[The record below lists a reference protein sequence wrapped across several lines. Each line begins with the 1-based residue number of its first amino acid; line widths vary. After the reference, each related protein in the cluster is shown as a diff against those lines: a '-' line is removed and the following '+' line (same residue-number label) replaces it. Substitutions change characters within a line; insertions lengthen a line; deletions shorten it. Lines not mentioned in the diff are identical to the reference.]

1 MPAAPMKMTRSV
13 MIVTYAKPRRR
24 SVAPSAAKPP
34 VEATATARD
43 VLGYPWITSNTQDEA
58 NQIWNAIRT
67 TPDWKNEIVADIKA
81 TGAQGG
87 TSRTT
92 PPTMYTVKA
101 GGLFGV
107 LVASWIV
114 PPALAWYWS
123 PGWPATRSRCR
134 PWSRFQK

>member
-1 MPAAPMKMTRSV
+1 MGLRDK
-13 MIVTYAKPRRR
+13 YAYAIQTAKTVRMQG
-24 SVAPSAAKPP
+24 SAD
-34 VEATATARD
+34 ERD
-43 VLGYPWITSNTQDEA
+43 GKLYFHGTVNTQDEA
-58 NQIWNAIRT
+58 NQIWNAIKT
-67 TPDWKNEIVADIKA
+67 IPDWKNEIVADIKA